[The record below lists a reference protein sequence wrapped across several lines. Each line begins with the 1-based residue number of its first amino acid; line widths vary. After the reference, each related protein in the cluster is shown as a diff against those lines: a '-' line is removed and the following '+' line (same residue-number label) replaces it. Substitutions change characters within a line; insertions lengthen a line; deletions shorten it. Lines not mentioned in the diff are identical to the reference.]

1 MRRPR
6 TLHGQFS
13 FHGPFSCRLTARKS
27 AAGDSFAGA
36 VMMNVSWFPQAHKG
50 TASFKNAHVGPL
62 PLRVRL
68 RPGPRSSSPRRLQ
81 RGSRPG
87 LAQPPGLT
95 LECRWHPVR
104 KGNYLELVT
113 AARRVDLTHRCQR
126 GWGEGP
132 G

>member
-62 PLRVRL
+62 PLELVRK
-68 RPGPRSSSPRRLQ
+68 PRSEHRQVVDFQRCHCCQTGVFTRSLCGLDCAQGRVHRPHDASSAALALASLNRR
-81 RGSRPG
+81 
-87 LAQPPGLT
+87 A
-95 LECRWHPVR
+95 
-104 KGNYLELVT
+104 
-113 AARRVDLTHRCQR
+113 
-126 GWGEGP
+126 
-132 G
+132 